1 MSRRKFVLDT
11 NCFIDAARDADFRA
25 AFVRFCE
32 AAAPGLYLSVVVA
45 AELRAGARNRT
56 ARELLE
62 KQVLAP
68 YLRRGRILTPTTRS
82 WDALGQVLATLGERQ
97 GLRDAQT
104 PRSFV
109 FDVLIAQSCRE
120 AGATLISRNS
130 RDLARIAKLTP
141 FDFEQPFP
149 GLDGG

>member
-1 MSRRKFVLDT
+1 MSLRKFVLNTD
-11 NCFIDAARDADFRA
+11 CFIDAARDADSRA
-25 AFVRFCE
+25 ALIRFCE
-32 AAAPGLYLSVVVA
+32 AAAPGLYLSAVVA

-82 WDALGQVLATLGERQ
+82 WDALGQVLATLGERE
-97 GLRDAQT
+97 GLHEAQT
-104 PRSFV
+104 RRSFV
-109 FDVLIAQSCRE
+109 FDLLIAQSCCE

-130 RDLARIAKLTP
+130 RDLARIAKITR
-141 FDFEQPFP
+141 FDFEPPFP